1 MTLEEFGR
9 FMLTK
14 SSGRT
19 SVPSDELL
27 AERVFHALKKVAKDT
42 VPLKLKLKSPLG
54 YTILRRIDSETY
66 IRMPDKPKISTPT
79 AIDIDKVLLDAVAL
93 YVLAGL
99 ETQRAKTLMG
109 LYWGEINDNNDRLT
123 ETFLS
128 TASNDAPRFNQF
140 P

>member
-9 FMLTK
+9 HMLSF

-19 SVPSDELL
+19 NVPSDELL
-27 AERVFHALKKVAKDT
+27 AERVFTALKKVAKHT
-42 VPLKLKLKSPLG
+42 VPLKLKVSSPAG
-54 YTILRRIDSETY
+54 FTIIRRIDSETY
-66 IRMPDKPKISTPT
+66 IRMPEKPKISTPT
-79 AIDIDKVLLDAVAL
+79 AIDIDKVLIDAVAL

-109 LYWGEINDNNDRLT
+109 MYWGEINENNDRLT

-128 TASNDAPRFNQF
+128 TASNDAPRFSKF